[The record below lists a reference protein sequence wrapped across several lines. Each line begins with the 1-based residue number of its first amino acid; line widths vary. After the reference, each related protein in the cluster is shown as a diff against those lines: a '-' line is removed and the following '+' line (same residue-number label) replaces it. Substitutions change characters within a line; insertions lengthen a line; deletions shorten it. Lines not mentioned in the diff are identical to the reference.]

1 MSAARRDAAHSAP
14 PAKRVTPSM
23 PLTRRSGMLG
33 DVDSEP
39 GLTLDRRQEIDTR
52 LDAVRA
58 RLKTLR
64 QRGSDVGNSRA
75 ATSSERLAAAQ
86 RYAAEAQAAA
96 AEVLAS
102 SAEAFRHAAEAH
114 DRAASLHDRTAA
126 NGIGDVC
133 GHEQQAA
140 LHRAAAAADR
150 RRAGRA
156 QALISVH
163 DQAGPAPV
171 SDEPQDG

>member
-1 MSAARRDAAHSAP
+1 
-14 PAKRVTPSM
+14 
-23 PLTRRSGMLG
+23 MLG

-39 GLTLDRRQEIDTR
+39 GLPLDRRQEINTR

-64 QRGSDVGNSRA
+64 ERGSGVGNSRA

-86 RYAAEAQAAA
+86 RYAVEAHAAA

-114 DRAASLHDRTAA
+114 ESAASLHDRTAA
-126 NGIGDVC
+126 NGIGDVRE
-133 GHEQQAA
+133 HERQAV

-150 RRAGRA
+150 QRAERA
-156 QALISVH
+156 QALISDH
-163 DQAGPAPV
+163 EQAGPAPV
-171 SDEPQDG
+171 ADEPQDGVAR